1 VGLDWKNGPKMLK
14 KGSTVLL
21 FSITT
26 VVLLTSILC
35 ALYLIYNR
43 ITKMPKLIEKPYTI
57 DQMLEVM
64 EQNNDQNHEIILQL
78 KSINLRLLELKM
90 LA

>member
-1 VGLDWKNGPKMLK
+1 
-14 KGSTVLL
+14 
-21 FSITT
+21 
-26 VVLLTSILC
+26 
-35 ALYLIYNR
+35 
-43 ITKMPKLIEKPYTI
+43 MPELIEKPYTI

>member
-1 VGLDWKNGPKMLK
+1 M
-14 KGSTVLL
+14 L

-35 ALYLIYNR
+35 ALYLIYIR

-57 DQMLEVM
+57 DRILEVM

-78 KSINLRLLELKM
+78 KSIDLRLLELKM

>member
-1 VGLDWKNGPKMLK
+1 
-14 KGSTVLL
+14 
-21 FSITT
+21 
-26 VVLLTSILC
+26 
-35 ALYLIYNR
+35 
-43 ITKMPKLIEKPYTI
+43 MPKLIEKPYTI